1 MSWLFSQA
9 LVAEYLAASCSDG
22 EPCAPWSGTPTLLGY
37 CSPAK
42 MTDCLSLFRYGMTC
56 KPLTDD
62 LGREL
67 LMLFRAASHAR
78 TSAQPGKAQALTEP
92 AAACGFTWPG
102 SSAKYDPALS
112 LWRTRQCSLLG
123 DSDEFSGTWPRWG
136 SMRSGEFWEQP
147 PLAPRTSESASGL
160 LPTPLADD
168 WKGGLTVNQD
178 SLRNWWHRNGFGKAP
193 STRRR
198 EFWEWMMGWP
208 EGWADLRP
216 QATDRF
222 RSVPLKP
229 GAALAA
235 A

>member
-1 MSWLFSQA
+1 MSWLYSRA
-9 LVAEYLAASCSDG
+9 LVEEFSAAVPLDG

-37 CSPAK
+37 CSPDK
-42 MTDCLSLFRYGMTC
+42 TTDCLSLSRYGMTFR
-56 KPLTDD
+56 PLTEDR
-62 LGREL
+62 GQEL
-67 LMLFRAASHAR
+67 LTLFRAASHAK
-78 TSAQPGKAQALTEP
+78 TSAPQARARALTAPE
-92 AAACGFTWPG
+92 AECGFTWPG
-102 SSAKYDPALS
+102 SLAKYAPDLC

-123 DSDEFSGTWPRWG
+123 DLEEFSGTWPRWG

-147 PLAPRTSESASGL
+147 PLAPRTSESESGL

-216 QATDRF
+216 QATDRC
-222 RSVPLKP
+222 RSALQKP

>member
-1 MSWLFSQA
+1 MSWLFSRA
-9 LVAEYLAASCSDG
+9 LVEEYSAASCSDG

-37 CSPAK
+37 CSPDK
-42 MTDCLSLFRYGMTC
+42 MTDCFGLSRYGMTC
-56 KPLTDD
+56 KPLTEDR
-62 LGREL
+62 GKAL
-67 LMLFRAASHAR
+67 LMLFRGGSPAKI
-78 TSAQPGKAQALTEP
+78 SALPAKVPALTANE
-92 AAACGFTWPG
+92 AVCGFTWPG
-102 SSAKYDPALS
+102 SLAKYNPDS
-112 LWRTRQCSLLG
+112 CLWRTRQCSLLG
-123 DSDEFSGTWPRWG
+123 GLDEFLGTWPRWG

-147 PLAPRTSESASGL
+147 PLAPRTNESVSGL

-216 QATDRF
+216 QATDRC
-222 RSVPLKP
+222 RNAPPKLGEDS
-229 GAALAA
+229 AA